1 MYTRYPDED
10 KDQADDELTNGDPV
24 EEKYVDDLLG
34 EVLDDFDEDKWD
46 LEDEYNSNVFPDA
59 DGSEGFAYYISD
71 EIFGDLDYEDV
82 SKPEYLRVGDV
93 ICVDGQ
99 WGVVESED
107 GDGCTYVTID
117 NSGVDYVD
125 FDYSDEEYIEEMYTR
140 YLDDNSADDLED
152 KISAELDDLYDSD
165 KYDEGVEWDEK
176 YYDSDEL
183 GKASGYDESFAFEL
197 SDDLFGNRDHDVM
210 DWSDIDEYLRVG
222 DIIYDEDGDVYGVVT
237 QVQLSR
243 DRVRYVGLDS
253 DNEIV
258 WDQTVKPDDIDEFIT
273 RY

>member
-1 MYTRYPDED
+1 
-10 KDQADDELTNGDPV
+10 
-24 EEKYVDDLLG
+24 
-34 EVLDDFDEDKWD
+34 
-46 LEDEYNSNVFPDA
+46 
-59 DGSEGFAYYISD
+59 
-71 EIFGDLDYEDV
+71 
-82 SKPEYLRVGDV
+82 
-93 ICVDGQ
+93 
-99 WGVVESED
+99 
-107 GDGCTYVTID
+107 
-117 NSGVDYVD
+117 
-125 FDYSDEEYIEEMYTR
+125 MYTR